1 MLFYW
6 FFIIF
11 ATKVSDVKKMKID
24 NLCKSLQLY
33 YYLAFLL
40 FFAVAFLSS
49 CFIKEPLY
57 ELGSNVAILLQSVG
71 IMYVIISVPLGLWI
85 FSQKLK
91 TLKTKDSVQCFYKK
105 IWLLRLSLISFGV
118 ILNVL
123 LFYILKDLSML
134 YAAAIAAIAF
144 IFCKPTMIKIEND
157 FSIFDEQNEQGK
169 EE

>member
-1 MLFYW
+1 
-6 FFIIF
+6 
-11 ATKVSDVKKMKID
+11 
-24 NLCKSLQLY
+24 
-33 YYLAFLL
+33 
-40 FFAVAFLSS
+40 
-49 CFIKEPLY
+49 
-57 ELGSNVAILLQSVG
+57 
-71 IMYVIISVPLGLWI
+71 MYVIISVPLGLWI

>member
-105 IWLLRLSLISFGV
+105 IWLLRLSLISFHDFMYNSLK
-118 ILNVL
+118 LNCNICPL
-123 LFYILKDLSML
+123 TKAM
-134 YAAAIAAIAF
+134 
-144 IFCKPTMIKIEND
+144 
-157 FSIFDEQNEQGK
+157 
-169 EE
+169 